1 MVFVSCSPFCS
12 LSEMLAAF
20 RFAAVSAVM
29 GIDSAVVHQHRMVQ
43 IFPSHALVTH
53 CCSRPTNHP
62 PTRLIRHC
70 RCPSMIS
77 SPSPTPSKKVV
88 LCCELL
94 NLWKKRQGKKKK
106 TRKRNTWP
114 ERCLSWVAPLS
125 GRVTTHCI
133 IYQPTGCFPFFF
145 FTGRGPHCLAS
156 NPGPRWTHL
165 PHTES
170 KVWTK
175 TFSNITRYIN

>member
-1 MVFVSCSPFCS
+1 
-12 LSEMLAAF
+12 MLAAF

-29 GIDSAVVHQHRMVQ
+29 VIDSAVVHQHRMVQ

-53 CCSRPTNHP
+53 CCSRPTTHP

-94 NLWKKRQGKKKK
+94 NLWKKKKNKEEK
-106 TRKRNTWP
+106 HLTGA
-114 ERCLSWVAPLS
+114 LSLLGRTTLRSRYHTLHNLS
-125 GRVTTHCI
+125 ANWMLS
-133 IYQPTGCFPFFF
+133 FFF
-145 FTGRGPHCLAS
+145 FLLGGDLIAWLPIQGQDEHISPTLRVRS
-156 NPGPRWTHL
+156 EPRHSVIL
-165 PHTES
+165 QD
-170 KVWTK
+170 
-175 TFSNITRYIN
+175 I